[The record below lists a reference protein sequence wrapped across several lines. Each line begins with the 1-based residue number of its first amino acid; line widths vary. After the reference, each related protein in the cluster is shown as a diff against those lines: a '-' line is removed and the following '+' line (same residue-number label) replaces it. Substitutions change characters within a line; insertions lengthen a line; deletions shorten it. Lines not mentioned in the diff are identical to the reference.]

1 MTMLRLLPVLL
12 LAACATRSVLEE
24 SRAFAARND
33 HARAFLVLDRK
44 VAEYEADG
52 AEPPQP
58 LAEAHAAALREHL
71 FRRAEER
78 IFGEREDAA
87 LADLAELADLAP
99 DFPGLGAMRD
109 RALAKKATRI
119 VTAAQESFVRKDYAA
134 ALAGCLEADKVVPGF
149 PLAKQ
154 GMEDVRKATA
164 AMNLRAQ
171 EQFLEAV
178 RKLPEFRYM
187 EVQWHAANALHNDP
201 QRGEAK
207 ELQAKAR
214 RENAMKAMA
223 RARESESKGR
233 YGAALVE
240 YRAARAVDAST
251 PGVEAAIDSM
261 QREVKAQGLVDGAQ
275 IDMNAGR
282 TDAARAKL
290 DQARELSVLMRNDIS
305 VMLVDVQKAEAKVR
319 YRAARDLEVLGRKLD
334 ALQAFVALAE
344 SYPVGVDDE
353 KARIAGLKADVEGW
367 ARHWSAAD
375 AAEAAGDLDKA
386 LEEGLEGQRFY
397 ARAEGKERLDRL
409 RAAIAAR
416 KQQTPPDGQ
425 R

>member
-1 MTMLRLLPVLL
+1 MTMLRILPVLL

-33 HARAFLVLDRK
+33 HARAFLVLDRE
-44 VAEYEADG
+44 VADYEADG
-52 AEPPQP
+52 AEPPP
-58 LAEAHAAALREHL
+58 ALAEAHAAALREHL

-87 LADLAELADLAP
+87 LADLAELAGLAP

>member
-12 LAACATRSVLEE
+12 LVACATRSALEE

-52 AEPPQP
+52 AEPPAA
-58 LAEAHAAALREHL
+58 LAEAHLAARKEHL

-78 IFGEREDAA
+78 IFNEHEDAA

-109 RALAKKATRI
+109 RGLQKKALRI
-119 VTAAQESFVRKDYAA
+119 VATAQESFVRKDFAA
-134 ALAGCLEADKVVPGF
+134 ALAGYLEADKVVPGL
-149 PLAKQ
+149 PAAKQ
-154 GMEDVRKATA
+154 GTEEVRKATA

-178 RKLPEFRYM
+178 RKLPEFRYL
-187 EVQWHAANALHNDP
+187 EVQWHAANALNNDP
-201 QRGEAK
+201 NRGEAK
-207 ELQAKAR
+207 ELQGKAR
-214 RENAMKAMA
+214 RENALKALA

-240 YRAARAVDAST
+240 YRAARAIDADT
-251 PGVEAAIDSM
+251 PGVEAAIESM
-261 QREVKAQGLVDGAQ
+261 QREVKAQALVDNAQ
-275 IDMNAGR
+275 IDLSAGR
-282 TDAARAKL
+282 TEVARQKL
-290 DQARELSVLMRNDIS
+290 DKARELSVLMRNDIGA
-305 VMLVDVQKAEAKVR
+305 MLADVQKAEGKAR
-319 YRAARDLEVLGRKLD
+319 YRAARDLEVLGRKLE

-344 SYPVGVDDE
+344 AYPAGVDDE
-353 KARIAGLKADVEGW
+353 TARIAGLKADVEGW

-386 LEEGLEGQRFY
+386 LEEGLEAQRFY

-416 KQQTPPDGQ
+416 KQPPDGGA

>member
-33 HARAFLVLDRK
+33 FARAFLVLDRE

-52 AEPPQP
+52 AEPPP
-58 LAEAHAAALREHL
+58 VLAEAHLAARKAHL
-71 FRRAEER
+71 IHRAEER
-78 IFGEREDAA
+78 IFNEREDAA

-119 VTAAQESFVRKDYAA
+119 VTAAQESFVRKDFPA
-134 ALAGCLEADKVVPGF
+134 ALAGYLDADKVVPGF
-149 PLAKQ
+149 AAAQQ
-154 GMEDVRKATA
+154 GIEEVRKATE

-178 RKLPEFRYM
+178 RKLPEFRYL
-187 EVQWHAANALHNDP
+187 EVQWHAANSLHNAP
-201 QRGEAK
+201 ARGEAK
-207 ELQAKAR
+207 DLQAKAR
-214 RENAMKAMA
+214 RENALKAVA
-223 RARESESKGR
+223 RARASEAKGR

-251 PGVEAAIDSM
+251 PDIEAAIDSM
-261 QREVKAQGLVDGAQ
+261 QREVKAQGLVDNAQ
-275 IDMNAGR
+275 IDLSAGR
-282 TDAARAKL
+282 TDAARQKL
-290 DQARELSVLMRNDIS
+290 GQARELSVLMRNDIG
-305 VMLVDVQKAEAKVR
+305 VMLADVAKAEGKAK
-319 YRAARDLEVLGRKLD
+319 YRAARDLEVLGRKLE
-334 ALQAFVALAE
+334 ALQAFLALAAAF
-344 SYPVGVDDE
+344 PAGVDDE
-353 KARIAGLKADVEGW
+353 VARIASLQADVDGW
-367 ARHWSAAD
+367 GRHWAAAD

-386 LEEGLEGQRFY
+386 LEEGIEAQRFY
-397 ARAEGKERLDRL
+397 ARPEGKERIERF

-416 KQQTPPDGQ
+416 KQPPPDGGQ

>member
-12 LAACATRSVLEE
+12 LVACATRSAIEE
-24 SRAFAARND
+24 SRAYAARND
-33 HARAFLVLDRK
+33 HTRAFLVLDRK

-52 AEPPQP
+52 AEPPAA
-58 LAEAHAAALREHL
+58 LAEAHLAARKVHL
-71 FRRAEER
+71 FRRAEEA
-78 IFGEREDAA
+78 IFNEREDVA

-99 DFPGLGAMRD
+99 GFVGLGAMRD
-109 RALAKKATRI
+109 RALQKKALRI
-119 VTAAQESFVRKDYAA
+119 VGRAQESFVRKDFPT
-134 ALAGCLEADKVVPGF
+134 ALAGFLEADKVVPGL
-149 PLAKQ
+149 PAAKQ
-154 GMEDVRKATA
+154 GVEEVRKATE

-178 RKLPEFRYM
+178 RKLPEFRYL
-187 EVQWHAANALHNDP
+187 EVQWHAANSLHNDP
-201 QRGEAK
+201 ARGEAK
-207 ELQAKAR
+207 ELQDKAR
-214 RENAMKAMA
+214 RENANKAMA

-240 YRAARAVDAST
+240 YRAARAIDATT
-251 PGVEAAIDSM
+251 PGVDDAIASM
-261 QREVKAQGLVDGAQ
+261 AREVKAQGLVDNAQ
-275 IDMNAGR
+275 IDMSAGR

-290 DQARELSVLMRNDIS
+290 GQARELSVLMRNDIGA
-305 VMLVDVQKAEAKVR
+305 MLADVQKAEAKAK

-344 SYPVGVDDE
+344 AYPAGVDDE

-367 ARHWSAAD
+367 ARHWAAAD

-386 LEEGLEGQRFY
+386 LEEGLEAQRFY
-397 ARAEGKERLDRL
+397 ARAEGKERIERL
-409 RAAIAAR
+409 RAAIAAK
-416 KQQTPPDGQ
+416 KQPPDGQ

>member
-1 MTMLRLLPVLL
+1 
-12 LAACATRSVLEE
+12 
-24 SRAFAARND
+24 
-33 HARAFLVLDRK
+33 
-44 VAEYEADG
+44 
-52 AEPPQP
+52 
-58 LAEAHAAALREHL
+58 
-71 FRRAEER
+71 
-78 IFGEREDAA
+78 
-87 LADLAELADLAP
+87 
-99 DFPGLGAMRD
+99 MRD

-134 ALAGCLEADKVVPGF
+134 ALAGFLDADKVVPGF
-149 PLAKQ
+149 PDAKQ
-154 GMEDVRKATA
+154 GMEEVRKATA

-207 ELQAKAR
+207 DLQTKAR
-214 RENAMKAMA
+214 RENAMKSMA

-251 PGVEAAIDSM
+251 PGVEAAIESM

-275 IDMNAGR
+275 IDMSAGR

-305 VMLVDVQKAEAKVR
+305 VMLADVQKAEAKVR

-386 LEEGLEGQRFY
+386 LEEGLEAQRFY
-397 ARAEGKERLDRL
+397 ARAEGKERIDRL